1 MPTPDERIAYLEGRM
16 EDHTRQTGELQAML
30 RETREEMQHRFNG
43 VDTRFTAIDARL
55 DAVNG
60 EFGRLRDEMSRRFE
74 AIDRQFI
81 EMRGDMR
88 EQSRWI
94 IGFQFTVL
102 LAVLGAW
109 LNLR

>member
-1 MPTPDERIAYLEGRM
+1 M
-16 EDHTRQTGELQAML
+16 EDHGRQTGELQAAV
-30 RETREEMQHRFNG
+30 RESREEMHRRFEA
-43 VDTRFTAIDARL
+43 VDAQFAM
-55 DAVNG
+55 
-60 EFGRLRDEMSRRFE
+60 LRDGMGRRFE

-102 LAVLGAW
+102 LAVFGAW